1 MVGFIDIGLVLRINV
16 GLVHVQLKM
25 CTRSYIIGTR
35 NGKPFQVAVLRVCK
49 ILMLK
54 I

>member
-16 GLVHVQLKM
+16 LVHVQLKM

-35 NGKPFQVAVLRVCK
+35 NGKPFQFAVLRVCK